1 MTLRRLGAKM
11 ADPIRAGMPM
21 PLERK
26 GFAELLREIA
36 MVVLGLV
43 LAVVPLALW
52 LAWSET
58 AFYSVLAVGA
68 VAMVLILAL
77 ISFGPEDDRPTRTKI
92 VSAPELIAEVHRLI
106 PLTHHH
112 RRLNDPRIRRKMARV
127 RALMRRPGA

>member
-1 MTLRRLGAKM
+1 
-11 ADPIRAGMPM
+11 M

-36 MVVLGLV
+36 MVVLGLI

-68 VAMVLILAL
+68 VAMGLILAL
-77 ISFGPEDDRPTRTKI
+77 ISFGPDDDRPTRTTM
-92 VSAPELIAEVHRLI
+92 VSAPELIAEIQQLAPI
-106 PLTHHH
+106 TDHH
-112 RRLNDPRIRRKMARV
+112 RRLGDPRLAKMLAVIRAM
-127 RALMRRPGA
+127 MRRPDA